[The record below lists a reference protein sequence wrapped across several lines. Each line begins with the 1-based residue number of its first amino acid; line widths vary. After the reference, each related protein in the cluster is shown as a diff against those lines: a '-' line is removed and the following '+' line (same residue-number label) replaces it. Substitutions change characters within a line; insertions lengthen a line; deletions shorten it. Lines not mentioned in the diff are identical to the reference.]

1 MGSHQVGRLQ
11 RVRVRLQLLPQW
23 SSKVTCTGFVLHC
36 QSLSMKELV
45 FPVVLRFAVEW
56 STLLFRMAPWRESK
70 PQWRNR
76 MYSRFLGTEVGIK
89 GQGGEDAL
97 ALSRGSHDDRGI
109 VSTCQAQM
117 ELCVGAASL
126 YSERRH
132 CCFPFL
138 FSCHLPHPGAFED
151 SCYWVKGARVEAA
164 KWGNRRETNQV
175 PPDAYSSTIRERRG
189 TLNQD

>member
-1 MGSHQVGRLQ
+1 
-11 RVRVRLQLLPQW
+11 
-23 SSKVTCTGFVLHC
+23 
-36 QSLSMKELV
+36 
-45 FPVVLRFAVEW
+45 
-56 STLLFRMAPWRESK
+56 MAPWRESK

-76 MYSRFLGTEVGIK
+76 TCSRFLGTEVGIK

-97 ALSRGSHDDRGI
+97 VLRRGSHDDRGI

-138 FSCHLPHPGAFED
+138 FSCHLPHPGALKD
-151 SCYWVKGARVEAA
+151 SCIELKEQELKLLSEETEEKLTKCLLMLIPVPSGKG
-164 KWGNRRETNQV
+164 
-175 PPDAYSSTIRERRG
+175 D
-189 TLNQD
+189 